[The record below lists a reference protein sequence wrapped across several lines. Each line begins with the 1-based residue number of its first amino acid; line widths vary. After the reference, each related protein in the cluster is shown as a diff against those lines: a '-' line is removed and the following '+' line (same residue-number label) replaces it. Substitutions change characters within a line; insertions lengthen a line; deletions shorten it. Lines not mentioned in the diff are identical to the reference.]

1 MLSSCSEWKI
11 ASDTINYLAGGSY
24 GAVYDM
30 VLRKGG
36 KDHQMAVKIIS
47 IGRLGL
53 ADTER
58 LEAETLAEM
67 TYGSFM
73 AKAKIGPKVYD
84 QFFYEGRAVNTRGHH
99 VEWLWGVILMEK
111 FQGSGADLLS
121 PDGRGRGWGVT
132 PTAAIRAIV
141 IKKMMK
147 LTHRMVD
154 QGLYC
159 WDIKPGNFVV
169 NLNGSTSR
177 DIHVKMIDF
186 GGQFCV
192 FGREWRD
199 EALRELRESA
209 KTRIKPEA
217 VASKDRAKLK
227 QVRKTLMG
235 ADIAYFN
242 EVFYYLVMIPFLVL
256 LEDRY
261 VGFDFQKVAHSTLL
275 TLCGDDTLRVAMT
288 LLLNNSPIIFKA
300 FQHYTKK
307 KRQRVSHAQAIPF
320 FASVLDNLCLQIPA
334 EDLPDAAPDRLKAA
348 RATRRRVRGRRGGMR
363 ARQRGRRVRRSRRR
377 RGLRRHKQQR
387 GGTSINV
394 HSLITPGLQG
404 GRLSLLARSLQKPNP
419 LHERLA
425 QLYDVIT

>member
-1 MLSSCSEWKI
+1 
-11 ASDTINYLAGGSY
+11 
-24 GAVYDM
+24 
-30 VLRKGG
+30 
-36 KDHQMAVKIIS
+36 
-47 IGRLGL
+47 
-53 ADTER
+53 
-58 LEAETLAEM
+58 
-67 TYGSFM
+67 
-73 AKAKIGPKVYD
+73 
-84 QFFYEGRAVNTRGHH
+84 
-99 VEWLWGVILMEK
+99 
-111 FQGSGADLLS
+111 
-121 PDGRGRGWGVT
+121 
-132 PTAAIRAIV
+132 
-141 IKKMMK
+141 MK

-209 KTRIKPEA
+209 KTRIKLEV

-227 QVRKTLMG
+227 RVRKTLMG

-242 EVFYYLVMIPFLVL
+242 EVFYYLIIIPFLVL

-275 TLCGDDTLRVAMT
+275 TLCGDHTLRVAMS
-288 LLLNNSPIIFKA
+288 LVLNNSPIIYKTFY
-300 FQHYTKK
+300 HYTK
-307 KRQRVSHAQAIPF
+307 REGGERARPRAISF
-320 FASVLDNLCLQIPA
+320 FASVLDNLCLQIPT
-334 EDLPDAAPDRLKAA
+334 EDLPDRLKAA
-348 RATRRRVRGRRGGMR
+348 RATRRRVRGRRGGMP
-363 ARQRGRRVRRSRRR
+363 ARRRGRRVRRSRRR
-377 RGLRRHKQQR
+377 RSLRRHKQQR

-394 HSLITPGLQG
+394 HSLIPPGLQG

-425 QLYDVIT
+425 QLYDVVT